1 MTHNF
6 GLYLTLELGSHYG
19 SPSDSWPAGSWPA
32 STEHVIPFFTIV
44 VNELGPDRAGHWFL
58 AAIEAHKHV
67 VAAELARDYQ
77 FGFAAHLN
85 TEIGD
90 DRGPSLD
97 RAAAWEA
104 MKALYEL
111 MRRDA
116 AANPEVLFTCALLA
130 SGRNSGRTD
139 EALVAAAASV

>member
-6 GLYLTLELGSHYG
+6 GLYLTLELGDYYG
-19 SPSDSWPAGSWPA
+19 SPSDSWPAGSWSA

-44 VNELGPDRAGHWFL
+44 VNELGADRAAHWFI
-58 AAIEAHKHV
+58 AAEKAHKHV
-67 VAAELARDYQ
+67 AAADQARDHQ

-90 DRGPSLD
+90 DREPSLPC
-97 RAAAWEA
+97 AAAWEA

-111 MRRDA
+111 VRRDA
-116 AANPEVLFTCALLA
+116 AADPSVLFNCAVLA
-130 SGRNSGRTD
+130 SGRKSGRTD
-139 EALVAAAASV
+139 QRLVAAPASA

>member
-6 GLYLTLELGSHYG
+6 GLYLTLELGNHYG
-19 SPSDSWPAGSWPA
+19 SPADTWPAGGWPA

-44 VNELGPDRAGHWFL
+44 VNELGEDRAARWFL
-58 AAIEAHKHV
+58 AAREAHNH
-67 VAAELARDYQ
+67 VAAAEQARDYQ

-111 MRRDA
+111 VRRDTA
-116 AANPEVLFTCALLA
+116 ADPEVLFNCALLA
-130 SGRNSGRTD
+130 TGRSSGQTNEGL
-139 EALVAAAASV
+139 AVAAAAA